1 MQRLC
6 AVLKCILAFLC
17 LMLSVIIVVAIGKM
31 AFVSDFFEKM
41 DSLAKKIA
49 GAGVLLTFLW
59 VAFILGRFGY
69 RLFMRVKSS
78 GNLQRKTA
86 VSLAEGII
94 RTIICGSLG
103 AVLMLSFLLRLGT
116 DPAVFYRTVA
126 HMMTS
131 SPVIDFW
138 MAMTLSSISGFFL
151 LWAGYRMFYRVKAIV
166 DAEGTK
172 I

>member
-1 MQRLC
+1 MQRAY
-6 AVLKCILAFLC
+6 AVLKCILAFFC
-17 LMLSVIIVVAIGKM
+17 VMFSGIIVFAIGKM
-31 AFVSDFFEKM
+31 AFVSDYFEKM

-86 VSLAEGII
+86 VSLWEGII
-94 RTIICGSLG
+94 RTIVCGSLG
-103 AVLMLSFLLRLGT
+103 AVLLLSFLFKLGKGPASFYSADLLTPMIVITYWVAMVLGCIGGPLLLR
-116 DPAVFYRTVA
+116 
-126 HMMTS
+126 
-131 SPVIDFW
+131 
-138 MAMTLSSISGFFL
+138 
-151 LWAGYRMFYRVKAIV
+151 AGYRMFYRVKAIV